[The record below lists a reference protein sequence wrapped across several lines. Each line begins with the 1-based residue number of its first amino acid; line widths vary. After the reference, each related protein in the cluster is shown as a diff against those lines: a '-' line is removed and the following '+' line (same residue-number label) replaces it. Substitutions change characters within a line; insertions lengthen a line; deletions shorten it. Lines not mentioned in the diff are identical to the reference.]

1 MITRWIV
8 RLTPV
13 RREES
18 AAVLL
23 SAAYFF
29 CVLCGY
35 YILRPLREEMGLA
48 GGVDNLP
55 RLYLVN
61 LGIMLL
67 AAPVFG
73 LLVNRFPRRVFVPA
87 AYRFFIANLLVFWAL
102 LRWPPH
108 GSDLAL
114 GRVFYVWV
122 SVFNMWAVSLF
133 WAVMADGWN
142 LERSKRL
149 FGFIAVGGSAG
160 GLAGAGLTALLVGGV
175 GRADLL
181 LLSALMLELAVRCLR
196 ALPSRLPARAEGEA
210 PEAEICDAPRR
221 AGALAGIV
229 AVARSPYLLGVALY
243 LVLYTV
249 SSTILYFAQANIVE
263 AAAVGREARAA
274 IFARI
279 DAAVNGLTLLLQ
291 LGVAGRLIP
300 RLGVGG
306 TLLIVPALTA
316 VGFAV
321 LGAVPTLTVLAVF
334 QVLRRASNYALM
346 HPARETL
353 FTVVSREQRF
363 KSKSFLDTFVYR
375 GGDALGASLYTV
387 LGRAGLG
394 LAGLAVATVPVAV
407 LWGALGLA
415 LGAAQRRLALKR
427 QETPT

>member
-48 GGVDNLP
+48 GGVDGLP
-55 RLYLVN
+55 KLYLVN

-160 GLAGAGLTALLVGGV
+160 GLAGAGLTALLVGSV
-175 GRADLL
+175 GRIDLL
-181 LLSALMLELAVRCLR
+181 LLSAAMLELAVRCLR

-394 LAGLAVATVPVAV
+394 LAGLAVSTVPVAV

>member
-55 RLYLVN
+55 RLYLIN

-67 AAPVFG
+67 AAPLFG
-73 LLVNRFPRRVFVPA
+73 LLVDRFPRRVFVPA

-102 LRWPPH
+102 LRWSPA
-108 GSDLAL
+108 GADLAL

-229 AVARSPYLLGVALY
+229 ATARSPYLLGVALY
-243 LVLYTV
+243 LVLYSL
-249 SSTILYFAQANIVE
+249 SSTILYFAQANIVD
-263 AAAVGREARAA
+263 AAAVDREVRAA

-316 VGFAV
+316 AGFAV
-321 LGAVPTLTVLAVF
+321 LGALPTLTVLAAF
-334 QVLRRASNYALM
+334 QILRRASNYALM
-346 HPARETL
+346 RPARETL
-353 FTVVSREQRF
+353 FTVVSREQRY

>member
-23 SAAYFF
+23 SAAFFF

-35 YILRPLREEMGLA
+35 YILRPLREEMGIA
-48 GGVDNLP
+48 GGVDGLP

-67 AAPVFG
+67 AAPLFG
-73 LLVNRFPRRVFVPA
+73 LLVDRFPRRVFVPA

-196 ALPSRLPARAEGEA
+196 ALPSRLPARAEGTA

-249 SSTILYFAQANIVE
+249 SSTILYFAQANIVD

-300 RLGVGG
+300 RLGVGV

-316 VGFAV
+316 VGFAI
-321 LGAVPTLTVLAVF
+321 LGALPTLTVLAVF

-353 FTVVSREQRF
+353 FTVVTREQRY

-427 QETPT
+427 QETSP

>member
-1 MITRWIV
+1 MIKRWIV

-35 YILRPLREEMGLA
+35 YILRPLREEMGIA

-67 AAPVFG
+67 AAPLFG
-73 LLVNRFPRRVFVPA
+73 LLVDRFPRRVFVPA

-102 LRWPPH
+102 LRWPPS

-133 WAVMADGWN
+133 WATMADGWN

-196 ALPSRLPARAEGEA
+196 ALPSRLPARGDGEA

-243 LVLYTV
+243 LLLYTV
-249 SSTILYFAQANIVE
+249 SSTILYFAQANIVD

-316 VGFAV
+316 AGFAV
-321 LGAVPTLTVLAVF
+321 LGAAPTLTVLAVF

-353 FTVVSREQRF
+353 FTVVTREQRF

-407 LWGALGLA
+407 VWGALGLA

>member
-1 MITRWIV
+1 MITRWLT
-8 RLTPV
+8 RLAPV

-35 YILRPLREEMGLA
+35 YILRPLREEMGIA
-48 GGVDNLP
+48 GGVDGLP
-55 RLYLVN
+55 KLYLVN

-102 LRWPPH
+102 LRWSPD

-122 SVFNMWAVSLF
+122 SVFNMWVVSLF

-160 GLAGAGLTALLVGGV
+160 GLAGAGLTALLVGSV
-175 GRADLL
+175 GRIDLL
-181 LLSALMLELAVRCLR
+181 LLSAAMLELAVRCLH
-196 ALPSRLPARAEGEA
+196 ALPARLPARGDGEA
-210 PEAEICDAPRR
+210 SEGEICDAPRR
-221 AGALAGIV
+221 AGALGGIAAIV
-229 AVARSPYLLGVALY
+229 RSPYLLGVALY

-263 AAAVGREARAA
+263 AAAVGREARAV

-353 FTVVSREQRF
+353 FTVVPREQRF

-394 LAGLAVATVPVAV
+394 LAGLAVSTVPVAV

-415 LGAAQRRLALKR
+415 LGAVQRRLALKR
-427 QETPT
+427 QETSP